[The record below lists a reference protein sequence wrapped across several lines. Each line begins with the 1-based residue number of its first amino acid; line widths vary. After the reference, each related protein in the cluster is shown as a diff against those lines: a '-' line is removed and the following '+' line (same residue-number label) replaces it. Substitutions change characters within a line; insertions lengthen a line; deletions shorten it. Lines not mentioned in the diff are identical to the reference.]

1 MQGRQ
6 TPTNYELSAANNSSI
21 KTFGHI
27 TMHLDLGLRR
37 DFTWKFIVA
46 DVSTPIIGS
55 DFLAHYQLLPDC
67 RHGRLI
73 DGITGLS
80 IHSPNTPS
88 AQASIKVSLLRE
100 TSPYID
106 ILNEYPLTTRP
117 AGSPREVRHSTLH
130 YIQTTPGPPASCRP
144 RRLAPDRLLTARAV
158 FDEMVR
164 DGTARRSKSPWAA
177 PLHMVPKKDGE
188 WRPCGDYRAL
198 NARTVPDRYPVRHIH
213 DFNQRIRGC
222 KVFSVIDLVK
232 AYSQIPVNPEDIP
245 KTAITTPIG
254 MFEFP
259 FMSYGLRNAG
269 QTFQRFIDEVISGLD
284 FCYAY
289 IDDVLIFSQ
298 SAEEHQQHLRTLL
311 QRLADHGIIINA
323 AKSVLG
329 VDKIQFLGYEVN
341 TNGTRPLP
349 DRIEALQRYTLP
361 KTARDLR
368 RFLGMIN
375 FYRRFIPSAAT
386 HQAPLQDA
394 LAGLRGAKPIAW
406 TPALEHAFEACKEAL
421 TTATL
426 LAHPAP
432 DARLGLFTDASATA
446 LGASLQQRV
455 DNNWQPLAFFS
466 KKLTGKQTEWPAYH
480 RELLAVYEAVQH
492 FRHILEAQNCIIYTD
507 HKPLTYAFRQRRE
520 KLSPVQQNQI
530 SFIAQ
535 FSTSIEHVSGSS
547 NVVADALSRLD
558 AITEA
563 SIDYSA
569 IAEAQQSDAELRELI
584 NGSSSLKLER
594 IPMPGSDVMLHCDTS
609 TSRPRLYLPASHR
622 RQAFD
627 RLHNLSHPGARA
639 TTRLVAE
646 RFVWPGMR
654 SDCNHW
660 SQTCLACQRAK
671 VSRHVSSPPG
681 AFETPPLRFKHV
693 HIDIV
698 GPLPPAGSQRYLLTA
713 VDRFTRWPEAWP
725 LVDITAE
732 HVAATF
738 FAGWIARFGVP
749 ETVTTDQGRQF
760 ESQLFNELGKRSGF
774 KHTRTTSYHPC
785 ANGMVERLHRQ
796 LKAAIMCH
804 TNSTWLDALPLAL
817 LGIRSAFKSDL
828 QTTAADL
835 VYGEPL
841 RLPGEMFAPIP
852 ANKNITDPSEFIN
865 RLHRQMDNLRPTPAA
880 SHQHKKV
887 FVFKELATCTHVF
900 LRDHRLRG
908 ALQAPYTGPYLIS
921 QRGDKNFIIRVR
933 GTDTRVSIDRLKPAY
948 ITTDDVTNS
957 QKTTASDPISHKN
970 DYITRAGRKVKFRLP
985 NSIQ

>member
-1 MQGRQ
+1 MPEAQATGPADINRVTVKTIPFWQ
-6 TPTNYELSAANNSSI
+6 DRPKSWFSIIEAQFTLAGITQDETKYMHVLANLTHNE
-21 KTFGHI
+21 I
-27 TMHLDLGLRR
+27 TLVGD
-37 DFTWKFIVA
+37 
-46 DVSTPIIGS
+46 
-55 DFLAHYQLLPDC
+55 
-67 RHGRLI
+67 LI
-73 DGITGLS
+73 DEPPTTGKYIGIKQALISRLS
-80 IHSPNTPS
+80 HTEEHNFRRLLETEPLGDLKPS
-88 AQASIKVSLLRE
+88 ELLR
-100 TSPYID
+100 S
-106 ILNEYPLTTRP
+106 
-117 AGSPREVRHSTLH
+117 
-130 YIQTTPGPPASCRP
+130 
-144 RRLAPDRLLTARAV
+144 
-158 FDEMVR
+158 M
-164 DGTARRSKSPWAA
+164 
-177 PLHMVPKKDGE
+177 
-188 WRPCGDYRAL
+188 RAL
-198 NARTVPDRYPVRHIH
+198 ARSSNIPDN
-213 DFNQRIRGC
+213 F
-222 KVFSVIDLVK
+222 
-232 AYSQIPVNPEDIP
+232 
-245 KTAITTPIG
+245 T
-254 MFEFP
+254 
-259 FMSYGLRNAG
+259 
-269 QTFQRFIDEVISGLD
+269 RFLW
-284 FCYAY
+284 
-289 IDDVLIFSQ
+289 
-298 SAEEHQQHLRTLL
+298 L
-311 QRLADHGIIINA
+311 QRLPIHVQAIIRGQPPSELDVTANLADAIVQTFELDA
-323 AKSVLG
+323 PTAKSYPWATQSNPIVSR
-329 VDKIQFLGYEVN
+329 VAEARS
-341 TNGTRPLP
+341 GTPTM
-349 DRIEALQRYTLP
+349 EQRMDSMERQL
-361 KTARDLR
+361 
-368 RFLGMIN
+368 
-375 FYRRFIPSAAT
+375 
-386 HQAPLQDA
+386 
-394 LAGLRGAKPIAW
+394 
-406 TPALEHAFEACKEAL
+406 
-421 TTATL
+421 
-426 LAHPAP
+426 
-432 DARLGLFTDASATA
+432 
-446 LGASLQQRV
+446 
-455 DNNWQPLAFFS
+455 
-466 KKLTGKQTEWPAYH
+466 KKLTDIVAQQHAPRPPRVYSHQRSSNRPRVTNTQGHCYYH
-480 RELLAVYEAVQH
+480 VRFGARARKCTSPCSY
-492 FRHILEAQNCIIYTD
+492 
-507 HKPLTYAFRQRRE
+507 LTIKRSRE
-520 KLSPVQQNQI
+520 KLPQVQQNQI
-530 SFIAQ
+530 SSIAKP
-535 FSTSIEHVSGSS
+535 STSIEHVSGST
-547 NVVADALSRLD
+547 NAAVDALTRVD
-558 AITEA
+558 DITEVP
-563 SIDYSA
+563 IDHSA

-584 NGSSSLKLER
+584 KGRSSLKLKCS
-594 IPMPGSDVMLHCDTS
+594 PMPGSEVTLHCDIP

-900 LRDHRLRG
+900 LRDDRLRG